1 MLLVLKS
8 LYQLWNIQTQESIIK
23 LRKFGNC
30 KQSYSFITK
39 LCIKKRQSIFW
50 FTVFSLVGSFNE
62 IIAHC
67 DLLLICEI
75 NCSNVHANI
84 QCKMSVLLNKMSIVF
99 FKLLFHW
106 KMLNDL
112 FDLLNLQSFFVQ
124 FTLVWILDLSSH
136 FLHSLLRKIL

>member
-1 MLLVLKS
+1 MLLVLES
-8 LYQLWNIQTQESIIK
+8 LYQLRNIQTQESIIK

-30 KQSYSFITK
+30 EKSYSFITK
-39 LCIKKRQSIFW
+39 LCIKKSQSIFW
-50 FTVFSLVGSFNE
+50 LTVFGLVRSFDE

-75 NCSNVHANI
+75 NCSYVHTNI
-84 QCKMSVLLNKMSIVF
+84 QSKMSVLLNKMSIVF
-99 FKLLFHW
+99 FKLFFHR

-124 FTLVWILDLSSH
+124 FTLACILNLSCH
-136 FLHSLLRKIL
+136 FLHSLLR